1 MKLFVRAATPAA
13 ALCLAAFA
21 SAAWAQNIAVVNGKA
36 IPKSRAD
43 AFVSELVKQGQQ
55 DTPQLQALVRQ
66 ELIDREILV
75 QEAERRGLP
84 GKADIQFQLSNARQ
98 QVLINA
104 LVQDQLAKAPV
115 TDADVKGEYDRLS
128 AGDAGKEYRARHILV
143 DTQAEAQAVIEQLK
157 KGGKF
162 EDIAKKQSKD
172 PGSAAQGGDLD
183 WADANSFVE
192 PFSKAMAGLEK
203 GKYTQA
209 PVQTQFGWHVIRLD
223 DTRAS
228 KPPEF
233 EQVKEQIAE
242 SLRRKKLQDFQQ
254 QLKAKAKVQ

>member
-1 MKLFVRAATPAA
+1 MKLFVRAVKPAA
-13 ALCLAAFA
+13 AICLTLSA
-21 SAAWAQNIAVVNGKA
+21 SIALAQNVAVVNGKA

-84 GKADIQFQLSNARQ
+84 GKADIQFQLNNARQ

-104 LVQDQLAKAPV
+104 LVQDQISKAPV
-115 TDADVKGEYDRLS
+115 TDADVKTEYDRLTQ
-128 AGDAGKEYRARHILV
+128 GNAGKEFRARHILV
-143 DTQAEAQAVIEQLK
+143 ESEAEAKSVIEQLK
-157 KGGKF
+157 KGAKF
-162 EDIAKKQSKD
+162 EELAKKQSKD

-183 WADANSFVE
+183 WADAESFVE
-192 PFSKAMAGLEK
+192 PFSKVMASLEK

-223 DTRAS
+223 DVRTS

-233 EQVKEQIAE
+233 EQVKEQIVE

>member
-1 MKLFVRAATPAA
+1 MKLFVQAAKPAA

-21 SAAWAQNIAVVNGKA
+21 SGVLAQNIAIVNGKA

-43 AFVSELVKQGQQ
+43 AFVTELVKQGQQ
-55 DTPQLQALVRQ
+55 DTPQLQNLVRQ

-75 QEAERRGLP
+75 QEAERRGLS
-84 GKADIQFQLSNARQ
+84 GKADIQFQLTNARQ

-115 TDADVKGEYDRLS
+115 TDAEVKTEYDRLTQ
-128 AGDAGKEYRARHILV
+128 GEAGKEFRARHILV
-143 DTQAEAQAVIEQLK
+143 ETEAEAKAVIEQLK
-157 KGGKF
+157 KGAKF
-162 EDIAKKQSKD
+162 EELAKKQSKD

-183 WADANSFVE
+183 WADADSFVE
-192 PFSKAMAGLEK
+192 PFSKAMASLEK
-203 GKYTQA
+203 GKFTQA

-223 DTRAS
+223 DMRSS

-233 EQVKEQIAE
+233 EQVKEQLAE